1 MGLQEWKE
9 KVKLL
14 EQGISPDDLPINP
27 EKIPEPGSYP
37 CIVEGYYSY
46 QYYKG
51 STKEWVKGWYMIKRL
66 GKAKVEEKQL

>member
-27 EKIPEPGSYP
+27 HEIMGEANLYDVPEG
-37 CIVEGYYSY
+37 IKEGYYSY
-46 QYYKG
+46 TYYKR
-51 STKEWVKGWYMIKRL
+51 SVDKIVKGWYMIRRL
-66 GKAKVEEKQL
+66 GEEKQL